1 MGMEEFNVLEK
12 TTDEEKQNKRSI
24 NKNNFMYIIRE
35 IFHLQFGR
43 YREAKAL
50 IDEGMQ
56 KKLLLQPPGFRVLT
70 DFTGEGYR
78 LILELPYATLTDY
91 ETGIGKELSGTGWAA
106 WYEKFKSLIRYS
118 EREILKQVI

>member
-1 MGMEEFNVLEK
+1 
-12 TTDEEKQNKRSI
+12 
-24 NKNNFMYIIRE
+24 MYIVRE

-56 KKLLLQPPGFRVLT
+56 KHLLLQPSGSRILT

-78 LILELPYATLTDY
+78 LIIELPYATLADY
-91 ETGIGKELSGTGWAA
+91 ETELKKELGGTGWKD
-106 WYEKFKSLIRYS
+106 WYEKFKALIRYS
-118 EREILKQVI
+118 EREILKQVM

>member
-1 MGMEEFNVLEK
+1 
-12 TTDEEKQNKRSI
+12 
-24 NKNNFMYIIRE
+24 MYIIRE

-43 YREAKAL
+43 YRDAKAL

-56 KKLLLQPPGFRVLT
+56 KELLLQPSGSRILT

-78 LILELPYATLTDY
+78 LIIELPYSSLADY
-91 ETGIGKELSGTGWAA
+91 EADLEKELGGSGWKE